1 MMSKGIAAAVL
12 LVLVLVLAGAG
23 GAQDNGPSPIAE
35 FSETTFD
42 FGEVFEQAEY
52 AHVFV
57 VRNKGKADL
66 LIEDVK
72 PG

>member
-1 MMSKGIAAAVL
+1 MKRAIAATLLIGVL
-12 LVLVLVLAGAG
+12 LVVAG
-23 GAQDNGPSPIAE
+23 GIGAQGNGPQPIAE
-35 FSETTFD
+35 FIETTFD

-52 AHVFV
+52 RHVFV
-57 VRNKGKADL
+57 VRNRGKADL

>member
-1 MMSKGIAAAVL
+1 MARSLTAVL
-12 LVLVLVLAGAG
+12 LLSVLLVLAGAG
-23 GAQDNGPSPIAE
+23 HAQDKEAHPVAV

-42 FGEVFEQAEY
+42 FGEVFEQTEY
-52 AHVFV
+52 RHVFV

>member
-1 MMSKGIAAAVL
+1 MNRAVTAAVL
-12 LVLVLVLAGAG
+12 VGVLLIVAGAI
-23 GAQDNGPSPIAE
+23 GAQDNGQHPVAE
-35 FSETTFD
+35 FVETTFD

-52 AHVFV
+52 RHVFV
-57 VRNKGKADL
+57 VRNRGKADL